1 MDMKEYMASLPGYAK
16 GGKVEKVMHEFKHG
30 TLHSGSKKGPLVTD
44 HEQAVAIALSEQRK
58 ARKGGYAEGGAV
70 AGPGTATSDSVP
82 IAASNGEYVIPAD
95 VVSYLG
101 TAFFER
107 LIKQTQAEMQ
117 AGQGAPGPWDEMAQ
131 NEMGEMQPGGMP
143 AAPPRRP

>member
-1 MDMKEYMASLPGYAK
+1 MDINEYMAKLPGYAR
-16 GGKVEKVMHEFKHG
+16 GGKVEKVMHEFKQG
-30 TLHSGSKKGPLVTD
+30 ALHSGSKHGPMVTD
-44 HEQAVAIALSEQRK
+44 RKQAVAIAMSEAGK
-58 ARKGGYAEGGAV
+58 TKKPYAEGGAV
-70 AGPGTATSDSVP
+70 QGPGTATSDSVP

-117 AGQGAPGPWDEMAQ
+117 ASQAAPGPWDEMAS
-131 NEMGEMQPGGMP
+131 NDMGEMQPGGMP
-143 AAPPRRP
+143 STPPRRA